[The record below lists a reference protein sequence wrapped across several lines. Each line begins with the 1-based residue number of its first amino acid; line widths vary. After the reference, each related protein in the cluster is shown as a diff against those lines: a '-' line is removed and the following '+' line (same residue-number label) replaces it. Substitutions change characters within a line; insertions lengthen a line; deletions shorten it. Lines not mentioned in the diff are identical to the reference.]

1 MCKGSVVGGG
11 AAHKRTWQSSVA
23 AVQRGKGAV
32 RNEAESGRSPAVAL
46 LKKQPHKQVTHTTG
60 EVSNGSCAVAAQ
72 GQGCLGLF
80 GIGRTAS
87 QMRQPT

>member
-1 MCKGSVVGGG
+1 MCKGPVVGGG

-46 LKKQPHKQVTHTTG
+46 LKKQPHKQVTHTAG
-60 EVSNGSCAVAAQ
+60 EVCLMGHAQ
-72 GQGCLGLF
+72 LQPGDKGAEVCLE
-80 GIGRTAS
+80 
-87 QMRQPT
+87 